1 MLSLSAVAASFSGS
15 LSDPLLGVLA
25 HSCLLALLA
34 GKGGP
39 EILLQRERYYIKAT
53 SFHDSWEA

>member
-1 MLSLSAVAASFSGS
+1 MLSPSAVAASFSGS

-34 GKGGP
+34 VKGGP
-39 EILLQRERYYIKAT
+39 EILLQRERY
-53 SFHDSWEA
+53 